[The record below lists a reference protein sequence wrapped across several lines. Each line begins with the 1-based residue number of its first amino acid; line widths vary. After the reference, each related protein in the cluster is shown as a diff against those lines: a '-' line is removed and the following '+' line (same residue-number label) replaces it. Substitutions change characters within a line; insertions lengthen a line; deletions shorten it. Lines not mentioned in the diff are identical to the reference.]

1 MSIATLSP
9 NHYNQVF
16 TTLALKKEY
25 GKHKNRSL
33 SPLMGIASENDLK
46 NKMVDMVRLNFRCYV
61 NRYGGELE
69 GLPYIRLI
77 SGPLLSDVELLKAIM
92 AMTYQIELEYS
103 EGADKDEL
111 SAYEFFQEVEQSLL
125 YITASELPEYEAA
138 KWFID

>member
-16 TTLALKKEY
+16 TTLALKKDY

-33 SPLMGIASENDLK
+33 SPLMGIASENHLK
-46 NKMVDMVRLNFRCYV
+46 NKVADMVRLNFRCYV
-61 NRYGGELE
+61 NRYGGELK
-69 GLPYIRLI
+69 GLPKVRLI
-77 SGPLLSDVELLKAIM
+77 KGQLLSDMELLKAVM
-92 AMTYQIELEYS
+92 AMTYQIEMEFS
-103 EGADKDEL
+103 EGADEEEIA
-111 SAYEFFQEVEQSLL
+111 AYEFFQEVEQSLL

>member
-1 MSIATLSP
+1 MSIAILSP

-16 TTLALKKEY
+16 TTLALKKRY

-33 SPLMGIASENDLK
+33 RPLDYITNEEHLK
-46 NKMVDMVRLNFRCYV
+46 NKMAAMVRLNFRCFA
-61 NRYGGELE
+61 NRYGETPE
-69 GLPYIRLI
+69 VEPRIRLI
-77 SGPLLSDVELLKAIM
+77 DRPLLSDVELLKAVI

-111 SAYEFFQEVEQSLL
+111 SAYEFFQEIENSLL
-125 YITASELPEYEAA
+125 YIIAGELPEYESA